1 MATKKAKRARSAN
14 GNSNGSSNGAQ
25 VSTNP
30 DDLLLAALEG
40 GRDPQTTGRFLITF
54 KEGAADQA
62 AAHLESVSGF
72 RTANAKDFT
81 DQAVTLE
88 ATGDA
93 DAVVFPEIG
102 VALVGSEAAA
112 SRGMTAEAAVEDD
125 SPVQSIDPEYFMFA
139 SSVNTADYMRG
150 ILRMAQ
156 MISADLGETPSGVV
170 EEFDVEPE
178 AFGATPGLI
187 LSRVPFSSRDGNG
200 IKVAVLDTG
209 FDLGHPEFTGRS
221 IASGSFVGQPV
232 QDLHGHGTHTAGT
245 ACGPKTPPGLVPR
258 YGIGFRTQMF
268 IGKVLTNSGSGT
280 QAQVLAGMNWAIA
293 NKCAVISMSLG
304 AGIPVQPSYTAA
316 GAAALANGCLIVAAA
331 GNDSN
336 RPGLIRPAGAP
347 ANSPTIMSVAA
358 LDLNL
363 RPAVF
368 SNGGKVDISAI
379 GVNVFSSFP
388 RPTLH
393 RILNGTSMATPHVA
407 GCAALWAQTS
417 PALRGVA
424 LRARL
429 QATARHLP
437 FPASDVGAG
446 LVQAPPF

>member
-1 MATKKAKRARSAN
+1 MATKKSKRARSAN
-14 GNSNGSSNGAQ
+14 GHSNGSSNGAQ

-40 GRDPQTTGRFLITF
+40 SADPQTTGRFLVTF
-54 KEGAADQA
+54 KEGMGAEALN
-62 AAHLESVSGF
+62 HLESVQGL

-81 DQAVTLE
+81 DQAVVFE
-88 ATGDA
+88 ETGDA

-112 SRGMTAEAAVEDD
+112 SRSMTAEASIESD

-139 SSVNTADYMRG
+139 TSVNTADYMRG
-150 ILRMAQ
+150 VLRMAQ
-156 MISADLGETPSGVV
+156 MISSDLGETTGVV
-170 EEFDVEPE
+170 EELDVEPE
-178 AFGATPGLI
+178 VFGATPGLI
-187 LSRVPFSSRDGNG
+187 LSRVPFSLRDGTG

-221 IASGSFVGQPV
+221 ITTGTFVGQPV

-304 AGIPVQPSYTAA
+304 AAIPVQPSYTAA

-336 RPGLIRPAGAP
+336 RPALIRPAGAP
-347 ANSPTIMSVAA
+347 SNSPTIMSVAA
-358 LDLNL
+358 LDLSL

-368 SNGGKVDISAI
+368 SNGGKVDISGI

-393 RILNGTSMATPHVA
+393 RTLSGTSMATPHVA

-417 PALRGVA
+417 PALRGAA